1 MVQFS
6 PESCRFMST
15 SWPFQRYIWIIFKV
29 KIKTR
34 CLVTFSHFV
43 LGSLDWFV
51 HVLLKTD
58 QMIFSTTFSIPGNW
72 PTPSDKMVLTYF
84 CCVGN
89 TCLWHFVQ
97 NIFADYKIYFVLVT
111 YLYSHDSNGR
121 VRKWVAKRTW
131 AKATLFTIII
141 LYCWKW
147 HWINRS
153 IKHEKG
159 KTGIWWEK
167 GYSLN

>member
-1 MVQFS
+1 MIKWCS
-6 PESCRFMST
+6 PPHFPYQEIGQH
-15 SWPFQRYIWIIFKV
+15 P
-29 KIKTR
+29 
-34 CLVTFSHFV
+34 VT
-43 LGSLDWFV
+43 
-51 HVLLKTD
+51 
-58 QMIFSTTFSIPGNW
+58 
-72 PTPSDKMVLTYF
+72 KMVLTYF

-97 NIFADYKIYFVLVT
+97 NIFADYKIYFVFVT
-111 YLYSHDSNGR
+111 YLFSHDSNGR

-131 AKATLFTIII
+131 AKATLFTIIPV
-141 LYCWKW
+141 YCWKW

-167 GYSLN
+167 GYSHNWWHDQTWVDATIWKKIYLWIKAVFINWNSMLECYNSTYIPTVTFNRRNNYLFR